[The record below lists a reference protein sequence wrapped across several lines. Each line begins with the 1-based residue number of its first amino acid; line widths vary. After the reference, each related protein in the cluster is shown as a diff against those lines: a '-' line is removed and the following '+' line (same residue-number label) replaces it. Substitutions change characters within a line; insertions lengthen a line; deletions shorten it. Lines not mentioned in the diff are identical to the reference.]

1 MSPTQS
7 TNAKAAPFQLTATLV
22 ARLTEAYGLPAT
34 RVEALDAAGLMR
46 AAATLDFLSNN
57 LPAACE
63 PKWVNAVV
71 P

>member
-1 MSPTQS
+1 MQTGPQS
-7 TNAKAAPFQLTATLV
+7 NASHTVLV
-22 ARLTEAYGLPAT
+22 LRLTQAYGLPVT
-34 RVEALDAAGLMR
+34 RVQALDPKGLVR

-63 PKWVNAVV
+63 PNWVNAVV